1 MVDRYDFEV
10 VTNNGVEYYCKKL
23 SKVDGEFVKY
33 EDYAKLEQKALE
45 LIDIIANMKA
55 DAKSQ
60 YCIYPELQYSY
71 KGKDTQ
77 CTDETTCCGCRNKY
91 EKELQD
97 EYFKKYL
104 DSEVANDRP
113 NTD

>member
-1 MVDRYDFEV
+1 MVDRYSKWDMDYPS
-10 VTNNGVEYYCKKL
+10 EY
-23 SKVDGEFVKY
+23 GEYVKY
-33 EDYAKLEQKALE
+33 EDYEKLEQKALE
-45 LIDIIANMKA
+45 LINIIANMKA

-71 KGKDTQ
+71 QGKDAQ
-77 CTDETTCCGCRNKY
+77 CTDETTCNGCKNKY

-104 DSEVANDRP
+104 DSEAISEMESNNKRMEG
-113 NTD
+113 